1 MHTQPKNIPITITPT
16 EAFSLLA
23 QGNKRFINN
32 LKAHRNLLQQ
42 VNETAAQQFPF
53 ATILSCIDSRTSAEL
68 IFDQGLGDLFSIRIA
83 GNVLNDDI
91 LGSMEFAT
99 KVAGTKIVVVLGHT
113 NCAAIIGACNT
124 IKIGHF
130 TQLVEKIEPAIAR
143 ETETEQHRNG
153 ENSDFVKNVT
163 QIHVDHTIEQIREK
177 SAIIAD
183 LEKEEKIK
191 IVGGLYH
198 VETGKV
204 IFSENNV

>member
-143 ETETEQHRNG
+143 ETATEQHRNG
-153 ENSDFVKNVT
+153 ENLDFVKNVT

-204 IFSENNV
+204 IFG